1 MTNPLWN
8 VTVAFERPTINDTEA
23 AEILE
28 ALTDLRP
35 VLVVVEE
42 ETGYPTR
49 YTLTVHAEE
58 SSLRQAIATGLRRV
72 EDATLVRAQGVEALA
87 QHDVVRQLQRSTVP
101 QLVGNAD
108 IADMLGVT
116 RQRAAQLADVDG
128 FPPAVMT
135 IKAGPLRVR
144 DQVEDWA
151 RTWNRKAGRPKK
163 TSASTTRVPS

>member
-1 MTNPLWN
+1 MPTAVTWN
-8 VTVAFERPTINDTEA
+8 VTVVFQKATMNDADA
-23 AEILE
+23 AEVLE
-28 ALTDLRP
+28 ALADLRP
-35 VLVVVEE
+35 VLVVAEE
-42 ETGYPTR
+42 EAGYATR
-49 YTLTVHAEE
+49 YTLTVHPEE

-72 EDATLVRAQGVEALA
+72 EDATGERAQGVEALP
-87 QHDVVRQLQRSTVP
+87 QRDVVRQLQRSTIP

-116 RQRAAQLADVDG
+116 RQRAGQLADVDG

-163 TSASTTRVPS
+163 TSTLPVPRS